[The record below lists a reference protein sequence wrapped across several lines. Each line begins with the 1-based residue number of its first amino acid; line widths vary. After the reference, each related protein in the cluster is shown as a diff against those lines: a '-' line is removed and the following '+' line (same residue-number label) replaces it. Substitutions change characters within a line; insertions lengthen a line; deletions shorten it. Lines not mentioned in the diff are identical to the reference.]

1 MPAADFHPLRGNF
14 LEFFPSRPRTRNVA
28 WSFNPL
34 ADALLADDNLAM
46 RQFNPADPFPVVDP
60 ASYTKRDASLHSCL
74 CDSWLR
80 FKINEIEKQLADF
93 GCRKRAPEASG
104 EKQQLWM
111 GLDPQ
116 DLQTPYL
123 EIRWLL
129 EMLRPRPGQIVADLG
144 AGYGR
149 MGFVMA
155 RHFPEVQF
163 VGYEYVG
170 ERVLEARRCLEKFGA
185 RNARMVH
192 ADLASVDFTPAVA
205 DFYFLYDFGTP
216 KAIEKVLHD
225 LRRMADSKP
234 IVLISRG
241 RQSRYIIESRHP
253 WLTKAN
259 PSAAEGRTTVY
270 LANAQN
276 ASVERRSNFLCS
288 MA

>member
-1 MPAADFHPLRGNF
+1 
-14 LEFFPSRPRTRNVA
+14 
-28 WSFNPL
+28 
-34 ADALLADDNLAM
+34 M
-46 RQFNPADPFPVVDP
+46 RQFNPADPFPLVDP
-60 ASYTKRDASLHSCL
+60 VSCSKRDAYHHAVL

-80 FKINEIEKQLADF
+80 FKINEIEKQLAGF

-104 EKQQLWM
+104 EKQQLWV

-123 EIRWLL
+123 EIRWLI
-129 EMLRPRPGQIVADLG
+129 EKLRPLPGQTVADLG

-155 RHFPEVQF
+155 RHFPDVRF
-163 VGYEYVG
+163 LGYEYVG
-170 ERVLEARRCLEKFGA
+170 ERVTEARRCLEKFDA
-185 RNARMVH
+185 RNAKMVH
-192 ADLASVDFTPAVA
+192 ADLASVDFAPAAA

-225 LRRMADSKP
+225 LRRLSKSGP
-234 IVLISRG
+234 VTLVSRG

-253 WLTKAN
+253 WLTKAE
-259 PSAAEGRTTVY
+259 PSAAESRTTIY
-270 LANAQN
+270 LGNVQR
-276 ASVERRSNFLCS
+276 ASLERRSNFLCS

>member
-1 MPAADFHPLRGNF
+1 
-14 LEFFPSRPRTRNVA
+14 
-28 WSFNPL
+28 
-34 ADALLADDNLAM
+34 M
-46 RQFNPADPFPVVDP
+46 RQFNPADPFPLVDP
-60 ASYTKRDASLHSCL
+60 ASYTKRDASHHSSL

-80 FKINEIEKQLADF
+80 FRINEIEKQLAGF
-93 GCRKRAPEASG
+93 GCRKRAPETSG

-116 DLQTPYL
+116 DLLTPYL

-129 EMLRPRPGQIVADLG
+129 EKLSPLPGQTVADLG

-155 RHFPEVQF
+155 RHFPDVTF

-170 ERVLEARRCLEKFGA
+170 ERVQEARRCLEKFGA
-185 RNARMVH
+185 PEARMVH
-192 ADLASVDFTPAVA
+192 ADLASSDFVPESA

-225 LRRMADSKP
+225 LRRQAKSRP
-234 IVLISRG
+234 VTLLSRG

-253 WLTKAN
+253 WLIKAD
-259 PSAAEGRTTVY
+259 PAAAEGRTTIY
-270 LANAQN
+270 LAHLQK
-276 ASVERRSNFLCS
+276 ASDERKSNFLCS